1 MATARGGCEAEA
13 IWLGRPCLSPL
24 RSKRFRFSLFCS
36 FLQVFL
42 SFSTFYGLVVVV
54 FACLSKVF
62 TFVIGLAGY

>member
-1 MATARGGCEAEA
+1 M
-13 IWLGRPCLSPL
+13 
-24 RSKRFRFSLFCS
+24 FSLFCS

-42 SFSTFYGLVVVV
+42 SFSTFNGLVVVV